1 MIEDNCSENIISEI
15 EKVLSDQFKIN
26 PSSDILVSKRQS
38 NHLIDALA
46 HLNEVVS
53 LISSSINEEIIL
65 QELKLSIE
73 CINSII
79 GRTDNEDMLDQLF
92 KNFCIGK

>member
-1 MIEDNCSENIISEI
+1 
-15 EKVLSDQFKIN
+15 VLSNQFKIN

-38 NHLIDALA
+38 NHLADALA
-46 HLNEVVS
+46 HLNVVVS

>member
-1 MIEDNCSENIISEI
+1 VTSW
-15 EKVLSDQFKIN
+15 
-26 PSSDILVSKRQS
+26 LVIQS
-38 NHLIDALA
+38 NHLVDALG

-53 LISSSINEEIIL
+53 LISSSIDEEIIL